1 MNPVRL
7 LARPLLASAY
17 IANGIARV
25 RDPRSSAESTEAV
38 LAVARKFVDLPVGPE
53 TVARAC
59 GAAQAGAGALLE
71 IGKFPRA
78 ASAVLVSTYVMDLAG
93 DALRSGKAQTK
104 EEKATRRG
112 ELLMRSSMLGGALLA
127 SVDTA
132 GRPGLMW
139 RAQHAAED
147 LRKNIEKTSAK
158 AVDAVTQR

>member
-17 IANGIARV
+17 IANGVSRV
-25 RDPRSSAESTEAV
+25 RDPQTSLDSTEAV
-38 LAVARKFVDLPVGPE
+38 LTVARKFVDVPVE
-53 TVARAC
+53 AATVARAT
-59 GAAQAGAGALLE
+59 GAAQAAAGALLA
-71 IGKFPRA
+71 IGRFPRA
-78 ASAVLVSTYVMDLAG
+78 ASAVLVGTYVLDLAG
-93 DALRSGKAQTK
+93 SALSRGRASTK
-104 EEKATRRG
+104 EEKASRRT
-112 ELLMRSSMLGGALLA
+112 ELLQRTSMLGGALLA

-158 AVDAVTQR
+158 AVEAVSPR

>member
-17 IANGIARV
+17 IANGVARV
-25 RDPRSSAESTEAV
+25 RDPRASVESTEAV
-38 LAVARKFVDLPVGPE
+38 LSTVRRFVDLPVGAE
-53 TVARAC
+53 TVARAS
-59 GAAQAGAGALLE
+59 GAAQATAGVLLA
-71 IGKFPRA
+71 IGRFPRA
-78 ASAVLVSTYVMDLAG
+78 ASVVLVSTYVLDLAG
-93 DALRSGKAQTK
+93 DALTSGKAQTK
-104 EEKATRRG
+104 EEKAARRN
-112 ELLMRSSMLGGALLA
+112 ETLMRSSMLGGALLA